1 MKTFSIRHDAF
12 KIANELFFDEL
23 EFIHVIGEF
32 RDETEK
38 CF

>member
-1 MKTFSIRHDAF
+1 MKTFSVWHDAL
-12 KIANELFFDEL
+12 KIADELFFDEL

-32 RDETEK
+32 QDETEK